1 SNAPYF
7 GRPSL
12 KTRAKQ
18 FEGVSSKDIGENC
31 RRIEAFSD

>member
-1 SNAPYF
+1 AEFTSPYF

-18 FEGVSSKDIGENC
+18 FEGVSSP
-31 RRIEAFSD
+31 